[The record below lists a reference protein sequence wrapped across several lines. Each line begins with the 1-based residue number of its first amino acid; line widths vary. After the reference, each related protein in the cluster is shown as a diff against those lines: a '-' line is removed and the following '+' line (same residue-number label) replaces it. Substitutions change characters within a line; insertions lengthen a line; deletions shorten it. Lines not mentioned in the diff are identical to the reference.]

1 MSQSSNPTDP
11 QRSSCAGSVVHRIDP
26 DRYALTDSDRHQLR
40 EKRGLSDATIH
51 FAKFGSVWNQRQL
64 DELGLEWRFD
74 DLPSTIVI
82 PYLHTRD
89 SDGRC
94 LYRLHRRSVPGSQM
108 PLYVLFRPDASDIIL
123 VESEFKAAAAW
134 QLGYTA
140 IALQGI
146 HSHIHCIEKI
156 LDAVRQFEDLNHAD
170 SP

>member
-26 DRYALTDSDRHQLR
+26 DKYALTDSDRHQLQ
-40 EKRGLSDATIH
+40 EKRGLSDATIR
-51 FAKFGSVWNQRQL
+51 FAKFGSVWNQHQL
-64 DELGLEWRFD
+64 HELGLDWQFD

-89 SDGRC
+89 SERRC
-94 LYRLHRRSVPGSQM
+94 LYRLHKRSVPGSQM
-108 PLYVLFRPDASDIIL
+108 PPYVLFRPDASDIIL

-140 IALQGI
+140 IGLQGI
-146 HSHIHCIEKI
+146 YSHIHYTEKI
-156 LDAVRQFEDLNHAD
+156 LDTARQLEALNHAD